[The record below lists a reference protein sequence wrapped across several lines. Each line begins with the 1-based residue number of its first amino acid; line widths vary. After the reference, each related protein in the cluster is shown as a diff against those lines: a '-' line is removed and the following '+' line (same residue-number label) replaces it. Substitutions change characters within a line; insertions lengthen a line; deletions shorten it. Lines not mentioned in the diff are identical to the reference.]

1 MAVDWILVADR
12 GRARVLHAIPDA
24 TVFPTLMTFVHPEAD
39 LKRSELESDVLGR
52 DRQMAAAAASSYEP
66 HSDHKHLTA
75 ERFARDLTEYL
86 DKARQEG
93 RFERLFVV
101 APPLFLGELR
111 KSWKHPLAAMVAGEV
126 DKDFS
131 GLGDHELMEHLRSV
145 VSGAGK

>member
-24 TVFPTLMTFVHPEAD
+24 TVFPTLVTFVHPEAD
-39 LKRSELESDVLGR
+39 MKRSDLESDASGR
-52 DRQMAAAAASSYEP
+52 TRQPGEARTALEP
-66 HSDHKHLTA
+66 HTDHKHLTA
-75 ERFARDLTEYL
+75 ERFAHELTEHL
-86 DKARQEG
+86 EKARQEG

-131 GLGDHELMEHLRSV
+131 GLSDHELMEHLRSV

>member
-39 LKRSELESDVLGR
+39 LKRSELESDTPARV
-52 DRQMAAAAASSYEP
+52 RQMAGVPGSTIEP
-66 HSDHKHLTA
+66 HTDHKHLTA
-75 ERFARDLTEYL
+75 ERFAHELTEHL
-86 DKARQEG
+86 EKARQEG

-131 GLGDHELMEHLRSV
+131 GLRDHELMEHLRSV